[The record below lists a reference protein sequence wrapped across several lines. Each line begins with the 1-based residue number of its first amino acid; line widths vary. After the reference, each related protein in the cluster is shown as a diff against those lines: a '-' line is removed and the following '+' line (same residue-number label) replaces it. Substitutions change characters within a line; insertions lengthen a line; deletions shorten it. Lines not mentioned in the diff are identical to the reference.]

1 MNQNQNPSANKS
13 KTSAESSKN
22 GTIQTGVNLQNKF
35 IMSII
40 QAKNKKT
47 KKKQVHGK
55 ASEQSQNMNTD
66 LIPDFYDCHL
76 NGNIRKSISQKSS
89 ENWDN

>member
-1 MNQNQNPSANKS
+1 MNWNKNPSANKS

-40 QAKNKKT
+40 QAK
-47 KKKQVHGK
+47 KQVHGN
-55 ASEQSQNMNTD
+55 ASE
-66 LIPDFYDCHL
+66 
-76 NGNIRKSISQKSS
+76 
-89 ENWDN
+89 

>member
-1 MNQNQNPSANKS
+1 MNWNQNPSANKS

-40 QAKNKKT
+40 QAK
-47 KKKQVHGK
+47 KQVHGK
-55 ASEQSQNMNTD
+55 ASELEHEHRSNST
-66 LIPDFYDCHL
+66 LL
-76 NGNIRKSISQKSS
+76 
-89 ENWDN
+89 